1 MKKIIIASFFALIF
15 VAGSVITLHAW
26 GFWGHHKINRLAV
39 FTLPDP
45 LKTFYEKHID
55 FITDHAVDPDLRR
68 NLNKNEGVRHF
79 IDAEIYGKAPFD
91 SIPKLWKD
99 AVKKY
104 NHDTLMK
111 YGINP
116 WYVDSLMTQLT
127 QAFRDYKIEMALAI
141 SADLGHYIGDA
152 HVPLHT
158 SVNYDGQ
165 LTNQKGIHGLWESRI
180 PEILGDKYNLYAG
193 KAVYIADPLAESWK
207 ILRESYSEKD
217 SVLYLEKHLNDT
229 FPQDKKYTIIT
240 KNDTVKIQIFSERY
254 ARSYNALLNGM
265 VERKMRESIKDV
277 GSFWYT
283 AWVNAGRPMINE
295 FDRTMLTPESIKK
308 LTEEESKW
316 VSGSSSTTH

>member
-1 MKKIIIASFFALIF
+1 MKKTIITALLALTF
-15 VAGSVITLHAW
+15 MTSAVITLNAW
-26 GFWGHHKINRLAV
+26 GFWGHHKINHLAV

-45 LKTFYEKHID
+45 LKAFYEKHID

-79 IDAEIYGKAPFD
+79 IDADIYGKAPLD
-91 SIPKLWKD
+91 SMPKLWKD
-99 AVKKY
+99 ASKKY
-104 NHDTLMK
+104 KADTLMK

-127 QAFRDYKIEMALAI
+127 QAFRDYKIEIALAI

-152 HVPLHT
+152 HVPLHAT
-158 SVNYDGQ
+158 LNYDGQ

-180 PEILGDKYNLYAG
+180 PELVGDKYNLYAG
-193 KAVYIADPLAESWK
+193 KASYIADPLAEAWK

-229 FPQDKKYTIIT
+229 FPQDKKYTTIT

-254 ARSYNALLNGM
+254 ARSYNATLNGM
-265 VERKMRESIKDV
+265 VERKMRKAIVAV

-283 AWVNAGRPMINE
+283 AWVNAGRPTIND
-295 FDRTMLTPESIKK
+295 FDRTVLSPETLKK
-308 LTEEESKW
+308 LSEEESRW
-316 VSGSSSTTH
+316 ASGK